1 MEKNKIFSKL
11 NIKNYNNELEE
22 ILEKKMFSEEV
33 KNLLLSMLYKIE
45 NAYKDYE
52 NIKVEVLPQ
61 NDFIKYIIK
70 TIKEEC
76 LDIKFISPE
85 SQEEIIIDRERGLIH
100 CYPNE
105 KSLLSSIW
113 YMGEKNVEPVTKYD
127 YTKNAIQKMIEIGS
141 NINQAEILRDFNG
154 WSWDIV
160 VKEIE
165 NIPYNILYQSL
176 LLLDGKRLI
185 YTNIDSENTESIIY
199 QKNKKEYSE
208 FMNVLTNCT
217 LNIYKLENSNIVDKI
232 RKIKEKKEQELE
244 KLKNK
249 KEFVQKIT
257 NDKKEYLSKIE
268 QIDKIMNNT
277 ELLKKEYKSRN
288 ELLPNKEKIF
298 SISHLAD
305 RLEKERKEILDK
317 IKKCNKMIDPKEFV
331 KEKAKVQEEVTFLKE
346 TKNLIDCCKAFL
358 ECAIKQISKLEQ
370 RTEIIKWIYKIRY
383 YLYIPY
389 DTEKKLKDITELQ
402 KSFKE
407 VIKVLIKKCQEHK
420 IWDVFTEN
428 KELSYMVINELLETK
443 MINLENANII
453 CKYEENILYVEYYD
467 GNILETKAEF
477 KLENVRIKK
486 KIKLFI

>member
-70 TIKEEC
+70 IIKEEC

-85 SQEEIIIDRERGLIH
+85 SQLEVVIDKQKGLIH

-105 KSLLSSIW
+105 KSLLSTIW
-113 YMGEKNVEPVTKYD
+113 YMGEKSVAPVVKYD
-127 YTKNAIQKMIEIGS
+127 YTKNAVQEMIEIGS

-165 NIPYNILYQSL
+165 NISYNILYQSL

-208 FMNVLTNCT
+208 FMDILINCT
-217 LNIYKLENSNIVDKI
+217 FNIYKSENLSVANTIQVI
-232 RKIKEKKEQELE
+232 REEKERELE
-244 KLKNK
+244 QLKNK
-249 KEFVQKIT
+249 KEFVQK
-257 NDKKEYLSKIE
+257 
-268 QIDKIMNNT
+268 NN
-277 ELLKKEYKSRN
+277 
-288 ELLPNKEKIF
+288 
-298 SISHLAD
+298 
-305 RLEKERKEILDK
+305 
-317 IKKCNKMIDPKEFV
+317 
-331 KEKAKVQEEVTFLKE
+331 
-346 TKNLIDCCKAFL
+346 
-358 ECAIKQISKLEQ
+358 
-370 RTEIIKWIYKIRY
+370 
-383 YLYIPY
+383 
-389 DTEKKLKDITELQ
+389 
-402 KSFKE
+402 
-407 VIKVLIKKCQEHK
+407 
-420 IWDVFTEN
+420 
-428 KELSYMVINELLETK
+428 
-443 MINLENANII
+443 
-453 CKYEENILYVEYYD
+453 
-467 GNILETKAEF
+467 
-477 KLENVRIKK
+477 
-486 KIKLFI
+486 